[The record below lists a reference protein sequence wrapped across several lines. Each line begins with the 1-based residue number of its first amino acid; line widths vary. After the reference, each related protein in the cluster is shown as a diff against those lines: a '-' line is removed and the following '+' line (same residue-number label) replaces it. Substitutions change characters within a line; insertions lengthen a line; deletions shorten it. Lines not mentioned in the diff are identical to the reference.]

1 MEGLVKINTLSNLY
15 IIRAGI
21 SAISIKKGKVD
32 ELKRLRNEKQRP
44 LLAEKNRILNKIEEI
59 KKDIEKEETC
69 LSWNVAGE
77 KVGNFFLILVSI
89 ILFAAVVATGIL
101 LVGHAL
107 GWGKGFFN
115 GQNIDDMDGE
125 GWHAFFGWIILCI
138 VWLLCGVFGL
148 LVGLFGVEIKIRL
161 DNNSAVIWEKKRAPE
176 NIARL
181 KKENRECVAK
191 IKEINKM
198 IQDLDEEYEIK
209 AYPVANEGKLFF
221 NALQRAYAKVID
233 IRDWKHIDL
242 IIFYFETGRAETLK
256 EALQQVDHQIQSDN
270 IVNALG
276 YAIRELKQT
285 ILFSA
290 SKLADIMGK
299 GMTLLSNQ
307 LSSLQAQIGERNQ
320 MFSQL
325 VNTKSMTV
333 ALQEKSDSSSTRLM
347 EDVHYM
353 RTVVEGMEVRRRNN
367 Q

>member
-1 MEGLVKINTLSNLY
+1 MEGLVKINALSNLY
-15 IIRAGI
+15 MIRAGI

-32 ELKRLRNEKQRP
+32 EFKRLCNEKQSP
-44 LLAEKNRILNKIEEI
+44 LLAEKNRLLNKIEQN
-59 KKDIEKEETC
+59 KKDIEKEEAY
-69 LSWNVAGE
+69 LSRKVAGV
-77 KVGNFFLILVSI
+77 KVENFFLILVSI

-115 GQNIDDMDGE
+115 GQDINEEAG
-125 GWHAFFGWIILCI
+125 GAFFGWILLCI
-138 VWLLCGVFGL
+138 AWLLCGVLGL
-148 LVGLFGVEIKIRL
+148 LVGLFGVVIKSEL
-161 DNNSAVIWEKKRAPE
+161 DYNSFWIWEKKKAPE

-209 AYPVANEGKLFF
+209 AYPVVNESKLFF

-233 IRDWKHIDL
+233 VRDWKHIDL

-256 EALQQVDHQIQSDN
+256 EALQQVDNQIQSDN
-270 IVNALG
+270 IVKALG

-299 GMTLLSNQ
+299 GMMLLSNQ
-307 LSSLQAQIGERNQ
+307 LSSLQAQIGEQNQ
-320 MFSQL
+320 IVSQL

-353 RTVVEGMEVRRRNN
+353 RTIVEGMEVRRRNN